1 MSNTILCLKLP
12 YRYRVE
18 TLELQ
23 KLKGRCKGF
32 FRRAA
37 CLLAATAMLLPA
49 LIPAV
54 PAAQSG
60 DTVVVRSVPDFLELA
75 KNCTLDTWSQGKTV
89 YLEADLD
96 LSGSSFAPIP
106 TFGGTFQGGN
116 HTISGLSITGD
127 GSHQGL
133 FRYLQPGGQIKNL
146 TVRGTVAPGGSAEQ
160 VGGIVGRNQG
170 TLSLCTFV
178 GMVKGS
184 ADVGGVVGVNETTG
198 RVTGCTSSA
207 TVSGKLRTG
216 GVAGKNAGVL
226 LSCVNRGSV
235 NTALEDFTPEELD
248 AGSVLENPDSSRP
261 GTASINAAGWQ
272 DTGGIAGYSSG
283 VIQSCSNLG
292 PVGYAHVGYN
302 VGGVAGRQTGRL
314 SGCSNSGRILGRK
327 DVGGIAGQ
335 SEPDI
340 LISDSSALDDIRAAS
355 DRLSRLVD
363 QAIGHA
369 ERSSGDISARLSAVG
384 GYADSARD
392 STRELL
398 DRTETLLDANIGAVN
413 DLSVSITGAL
423 DRVSPALGDLS
434 DAAGKLAELTVE
446 LEPVMDRLAQAS
458 GGGRQLADD
467 LGRAVNSL
475 QTAVRQ
481 AGTALEQIKAALGSL
496 RDAVVGGDDAGA
508 DQALAELSDGAAK
521 LSGALGGVSA
531 AQQELADAAAGS
543 AELAVLRE
551 SLQAVAESV
560 GKTGDAAGTI
570 SGALSAL
577 EGFDFQFENLSAAL
591 GGLSDAMG
599 TLSSAVDSLQ
609 TALDQ
614 LRRSAGDI
622 SDMSAALQS
631 AFRQL
636 GNLSGDA
643 GQTAGLLSSATDKL
657 RDAVD
662 DLRRAGPITLTPA
675 DDAYRAAGD
684 RLFDDLNGVSKAM
697 KDLNSSL
704 SDASDT
710 LLADLRAI
718 NRQFNVLTDLVLDAI
733 LDLQDG
739 VEDKERVQDTSEE
752 NADGQTQGKVDQC
765 VNFGLVEGDR
775 NVGGILGSMA
785 IEYTLNP
792 EDDGSLNLSLG
803 ATYETKSVVLSCVNQ
818 GGVTGKK
825 DCVGGVV
832 GRMDLGFLS
841 ACQNYGDV
849 ESTGGSYVGGIA
861 GQTASTLEK
870 SYAKCSLSGESFVG
884 GIAGC
889 GGTVRGCAAICL
901 ISNGAECLGA
911 VAGYADELDDITE
924 NYYIDTGLG
933 GVDGVSY
940 AGHAQSAELEF
951 LQSLEGVPAEFT
963 AFRLILRA
971 DGHVLQTI
979 PFAFGQRLSRIE
991 LPTPPEKEGFFG
1003 VWPAP
1008 EDDTPRSDVILDV
1021 EYSPWLTVISSS
1033 QAVGDRPLALVDGQ
1047 FTSRAVLDAVSS
1059 ARGAPAG
1066 ASPEAEVWDV
1076 TLTGADLEEG
1086 VVLSLRLLCPGGGV
1100 VRAWR
1105 DGGWQTLDTQ
1115 VNGSYLIV
1123 EMRGT
1128 AETFCV
1134 EPAGS
1139 VPVALIAAA
1148 AAGAAAVILLAVLM
1162 GKQVK
1167 KRRGAKLVH
1176 K

>member
-1 MSNTILCLKLP
+1 MSKRL
-12 YRYRVE
+12 
-18 TLELQ
+18 
-23 KLKGRCKGF
+23 
-32 FRRAA
+32 FRRAVS
-37 CLLAATAMLLPA
+37 LLASAV
-49 LIPAV
+49 LILSTLTPAV
-54 PAAQSG
+54 PAVQSG
-60 DTVVVRSVPDFLELA
+60 DTVVIRTVSDFLELA

-96 LSGSSFAPIP
+96 LSGSGFAAIP
-106 TFGGTFQGGN
+106 TFGGTFQGN
-116 HTISGLSITGD
+116 DHTISGLSITGD

-133 FRYLQPGGQIKNL
+133 FRYLQPGGQVKNL
-146 TVRGTVAPGGSAEQ
+146 TVRGTVAPGGSAGQ
-160 VGGIVGRNQG
+160 VGGIVGRSQG

-184 ADVGGVVGVNETTG
+184 ADVGGIVGVNGATG
-198 RVTGCTSSA
+198 RVTGCTSTA
-207 TVSGKLRTG
+207 AVSGKLRAG
-216 GVAGKNAGVL
+216 GVAGKNEGIL

-248 AGSVLENPDSSRP
+248 AGIVLESPDGSRP
-261 GTASINAAGWQ
+261 GAAGVNAAGWQ
-272 DTGGIAGYSSG
+272 DAGGIAGYSSG

-302 VGGVAGRQTGRL
+302 VGGVAGRQTGLL

-335 SEPDI
+335 SEPDV
-340 LISDSSALDDIRAAS
+340 LISNGSALSDIRAAS

-363 QAIGHA
+363 QAIDHA
-369 ERSSGDISARLSAVG
+369 DRSSGDISARLSAVG

-398 DRTETLLDANIGAVN
+398 DRTEDLLDTNIGAVN

-423 DRVSPALGDLS
+423 DRVSPALEDLS
-434 DAAGKLAELTVE
+434 DAADKLAELAEE
-446 LEPVMDRLAQAS
+446 LGPVMDRLAEAS
-458 GGGRQLADD
+458 GGGQQLADD
-467 LGRAVNSL
+467 LGRAMRSL
-475 QTAVRQ
+475 QTAVGQ
-481 AGTALEQIKAALGSL
+481 AGTALDQIKAALGSL
-496 RDAVVGGDDAGA
+496 RGSIVGGDTDGA
-508 DQALAELSDGAAK
+508 DQALADLSNGAAE
-521 LSGALGGVSA
+521 LSGALRGVSA
-531 AQQELADAAAGS
+531 AQRELAGAAAGS
-543 AELAVLRE
+543 DALAVLRE
-551 SLQAVAESV
+551 GFQAVAESV
-560 GKTGDAAGTI
+560 SRAGGAAEAVG
-570 SGALSAL
+570 GALSGL
-577 EGFDFQFENLSAAL
+577 EGFDSPFEDLSPAL
-591 GGLSDAMG
+591 GDLSDAMG
-599 TLSSAVDSLQ
+599 TLSGAADSLQ
-609 TALDQ
+609 TALEQ
-614 LRRSAGDI
+614 LRRSVGDV
-622 SDMSAALQS
+622 SGMSGALRS

-636 GNLSGDA
+636 GDLSDDA
-643 GQTAGLLSSATDKL
+643 GRTAGLLSSAMDQI

-662 DLRRAGPITLTPA
+662 YLRRTGPITLTPA

-684 RLFDDLNGVSKAM
+684 RLFDDLNGVSQALKE
-697 KDLNSSL
+697 LNSSV
-704 SDASDT
+704 SGASDT

-718 NRQFNVLTDLVLDAI
+718 NRQFNVLMDLVLDALI
-733 LDLQDG
+733 DLQDG
-739 VEDKERVQDTSEE
+739 VEDSERVQDTSEE

-765 VNFGLVEGDR
+765 VNSGLVEGDR

-785 IEYTLNP
+785 IEYVLNP
-792 EDDGSLNLSLG
+792 EDDGSLDLSIW
-803 ATYETKSVVLSCVNQ
+803 ATYETRSVVLSCVNQ

-889 GGTVRGCAAICL
+889 GGRVRGCAAICL
-901 ISNGAECLGA
+901 ISNAAECLGA
-911 VAGYADELDDITE
+911 VAGYADELNDITE

-951 LQSLEGVPAEFT
+951 LQALEGVPAEFT

-971 DGHVLQTI
+971 DGRVIQTI
-979 PFAFGQRLSRIE
+979 PFSFGQRLSRIE
-991 LPTPPEKEGFFG
+991 LPAPPEKDGFFG
-1003 VWPAP
+1003 VWPVP

-1021 EYSPWLTVISSS
+1021 EYSPWLTVVSSS
-1033 QAVGDRPLALVDGQ
+1033 QAVGDRPLALADGQ
-1047 FTSRAVLDAVSS
+1047 FTSQAVLDAAPS
-1059 ARGAPAG
+1059 ARSAPAG
-1066 ASPEAEVWDV
+1066 ASQEAKVWDV
-1076 TLTGADLEEG
+1076 TLTGTGLEDG
-1086 VVLSLRLLCPGGGV
+1086 AVLSLRLLCPGGGS

-1105 DGGWQTLDTQ
+1105 DGVWQTLDAR

-1134 EPAGS
+1134 EPAPA
-1139 VPVALIAAA
+1139 VPVALIAAV
-1148 AAGAAAVILLAVLM
+1148 AAGTTAVLLLAVLA
-1162 GKQVK
+1162 GKQAK
-1167 KRRGAKLVH
+1167 KRRGAKAAALASDDDST